1 MIRLAVCEDDAGDR
15 RVLGDWLTAYVRSHP
30 QWDMRVA
37 LFASPLALLAKV
49 RRGTRFELYLL
60 DMMMPEMDGI
70 ELAAAIR
77 RQDRTALFCYLTSSP
92 DYALRAYQVKA
103 RAYLLKP
110 IARAELYAALDEM
123 VAGMQV
129 EAAARLPVHTKTGV
143 QAVPFAEIV
152 CIEHYKHRLYCRLID
167 KTVLE
172 SVTLRKPLDVIAAPL
187 FADGRFLKISAS
199 HVINMQYVVAV
210 RSGFF
215 ELADGEILPVTR
227 AYADAKRRYLDY
239 VLREEGEEK

>member
-1 MIRLAVCEDDAGDR
+1 MIRLAVCEDDAADR
-15 RVLGDWLTAYVRSHP
+15 RVLADWLTAYARSHP
-30 QWDMRVA
+30 QWDVRVA
-37 LFASPLALLAKV
+37 LFASPSALLAKV
-49 RRGTRFELYLL
+49 RRGTRFDLYLL

-92 DYALRAYQVKA
+92 DYALRAYRVKA
-103 RAYLLKP
+103 REYLLKP
-110 IARAELYAALDEM
+110 IAKDDLYAALDEL
-123 VAGMQV
+123 VAGIRTQ
-129 EAAARLPVHTKTGV
+129 AAARFPVRTKTGV
-143 QAVPFAEIV
+143 QAVPLAEII

-172 SVTLRKPLDVIAAPL
+172 SVTLRQPLDIIAAPL

-215 ELADGEILPVTR
+215 ELADGEVLPITR
-227 AYADAKRRYLDY
+227 AYTDAKGKYLDY
-239 VLREEGEEK
+239 VLRNEGEK